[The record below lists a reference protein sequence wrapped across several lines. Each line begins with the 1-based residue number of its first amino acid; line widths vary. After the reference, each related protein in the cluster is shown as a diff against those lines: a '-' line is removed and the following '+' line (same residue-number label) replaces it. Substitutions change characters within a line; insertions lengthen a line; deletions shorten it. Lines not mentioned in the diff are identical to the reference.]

1 MDSLNKINWPLI
13 IILPT
18 FGLWVYWVIGG
29 IVRGPMF
36 LDTVDLDLVWMLPL
50 SSLLVALGVLL
61 ALPLLVFVLVIRRR
75 LSPIERML
83 GIAPAAITLLF
94 YTTFAV
100 ISFF

>member
-1 MDSLNKINWPLI
+1 MDSLNKINWPLF

-29 IVRGPMF
+29 IVRGPMV
-36 LDTVDLDLVWMLPL
+36 LDTIGVDLVWMLPL
-50 SSLLVALGVLL
+50 SSLLVTLGVLL

-75 LSPIERML
+75 LSPIERMS
-83 GIAPAAITLLF
+83 GIAPAAITFLF
-94 YTTFAV
+94 YTTSAL